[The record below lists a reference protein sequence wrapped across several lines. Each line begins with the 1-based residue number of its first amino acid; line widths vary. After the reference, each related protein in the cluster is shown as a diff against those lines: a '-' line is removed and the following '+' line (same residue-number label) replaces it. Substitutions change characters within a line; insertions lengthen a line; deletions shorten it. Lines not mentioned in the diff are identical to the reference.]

1 MSATLLLI
9 DDNPLNLKLARDV
22 LELGGYTVVT
32 AGDAEEALQLLSEP
46 LPDLILLDLALPGMD
61 GLSFCRL
68 IKADARWS
76 HIPVV
81 ALTAYAMKGDDR
93 KALDAGCAAYIT
105 KPIDTRRLAHQV
117 GQVLAGASR
126 QAESRVRILVVE
138 DDRID
143 LRLMGEV
150 LEINGHMVLAN
161 TSAEAAA
168 HTVQHKHPDVILLDL
183 QLPGMDGLAFV
194 RQLKSQPDTRNIPI
208 VAITAFHDR
217 YRRDEL
223 LAAGCAAYLV
233 KPVDTRELARQLE
246 TAARLTA
253 APSAPGGSAAAPG
266 SP

>member
-32 AGDAEEALQLLSEP
+32 AGDAEEALQLLAGS

-68 IKADARWS
+68 IKADPRWQ

-81 ALTAYAMKGDDR
+81 ALTAFAMKGDDR

-117 GQVLAGASR
+117 AQVLRMDAQTNAK
-126 QAESRVRILVVE
+126 VRILVVE

-194 RQLKSQPDTRNIPI
+194 RQLKSQPDTRDIPI

-246 TAARLTA
+246 AAARLSG
-253 APSAPGGSAAAPG
+253 APAVPDGSAAAPG

>member
-150 LEINGHMVLAN
+150 LEINGHMV
-161 TSAEAAA
+161 
-168 HTVQHKHPDVILLDL
+168 QHKHPDVILLDL

-246 TAARLTA
+246 TAARLSGAPA
-253 APSAPGGSAAAPG
+253 APDDSTAAPG